1 MGLNPFDPSV
11 INAAYRGVQPG
22 AAPMFGSSNLNNAIP
37 LTKFTYSADFKN
49 IFDPAPTKTPQT
61 TTGLPAGMSAEDY
74 AIFKDPNI
82 PESVKSRLAD
92 KLSLGALIPP
102 RQTLDEKKAE
112 WAAQKE
118 FMTGLENE
126 RGDRTQRYATQNL
139 IAKSILDSIGNI
151 GRGLGSRYGLDPNSV
166 GEAYQRMAGL
176 SVRQAPMA
184 PLPDVPAVRYYNV

>member
-22 AAPMFGSSNLNNAIP
+22 AAPMFGSSNLTNAIP

-49 IFDPAPTKTPQT
+49 IFDSAPTKTPQT

-126 RGDRTQRYATQNL
+126 RGDRAQRYATQNL